1 VVQMFFQSVLCF
13 LWAGSVSATVSSV
26 PLFMWSPLGYFSGSN
41 CLERELEGAVSSV
54 DVAASM
60 RRLGKAGSQ
69 AKGSSN
75 ALLESFAQVS
85 PANRPEAV
93 LSFFYPQLGKTKAG
107 HASAVQLLEETFGS
121 SKSCVSA
128 PFVEVESGSLSKTLS
143 NSLGLNPKAQV
154 VAFQLGA
161 SNCGSILMQIRDNAE
176 LFGNE
181 ATDLLTLRSSD
192 DTPLDSSCVKRI
204 IELVSS
210 KTKNNVVF
218 TFSADEPTQIITD
231 FASEAVQS
239 HQLYSLNR
247 DDKKIRSLL
256 ETTEGEAPRNNANP
270 GALQYIST
278 PILTG
283 LMLGFVLLIFLFIG
297 VGCLMSID
305 APQRFSTEALP
316 VPKEY

>member
-1 VVQMFFQSVLCF
+1 MFLQTVVCF
-13 LWAGSVSATVSSV
+13 LLAGSVSASISSV
-26 PLFMWSPLGYFSGSN
+26 PLFMWSPLGYFSGSK
-41 CLERELEGAVSSV
+41 CTEQELGGAVSSS
-54 DVAASM
+54 DVAATM
-60 RRLGKAGSQ
+60 RRLVKAGSQ
-69 AKGSSN
+69 AKGSS
-75 ALLESFAQVS
+75 ALLDSFATVS

-93 LSFFYPQLGKTKAG
+93 LSFFYPQLGQTKAG
-107 HASAVQLLEETFGS
+107 HASAVQLLEETLGS

-154 VAFQLGA
+154 VAYQLGA
-161 SNCGSILMQIRDNAE
+161 SNCGAILMQIRDNAE
-176 LFGNE
+176 LFGND
-181 ATDLLTLRSSD
+181 ATDLLTLRSLD
-192 DTPLDSSCVKRI
+192 DTPLDSGCVKRI

-218 TFSADEPTQIITD
+218 TFSADEPTHIITD
-231 FASEAVQS
+231 FPTEAVQS
-239 HQLYSLNR
+239 HQLFSIDR
-247 DDKKIRSLL
+247 DEKKIRSLL
-256 ETTEGEAPRNNANP
+256 ETDGGMSRNATA

-283 LMLGFVLLIFLFIG
+283 LMLSFVMLIFLYIG

-305 APQRFSTEALP
+305 APQRFATEALP

>member
-1 VVQMFFQSVLCF
+1 MFLQTVVCF
-13 LWAGSVSATVSSV
+13 LLAGSVSASISSV
-26 PLFMWSPLGYFSGSN
+26 PLFMWSPLGYFSGSK
-41 CLERELEGAVSSV
+41 CTDQELSGAVSSS
-54 DVAASM
+54 DVAAGM

-69 AKGSSN
+69 AKGSSS
-75 ALLESFAQVS
+75 ALLDSFVTVS

-93 LSFFYPQLGKTKAG
+93 LSFFYPQLGKAKAG
-107 HASAVQLLEETFGS
+107 HAAAVQLLEEALGS

-128 PFVEVESGSLSKTLS
+128 PFVEVEGSLSKTFS

-154 VAFQLGA
+154 VAYQLGA

-176 LFGNE
+176 LFGND
-181 ATDLLTLRSSD
+181 ATDLLTLRSLD
-192 DTPLDSSCVKRI
+192 DTPLDSGCVNRI
-204 IELVSS
+204 IQLVSS

-231 FASEAVQS
+231 FSTEAVQS
-239 HQLYSLNR
+239 HQLFSLDHNQ
-247 DDKKIRSLL
+247 KKIRSLL
-256 ETTEGEAPRNNANP
+256 ETDGGVPSNTTTP

-283 LMLGFVLLIFLFIG
+283 LMLSFVMLIFLYIG

-305 APQRFSTEALP
+305 APQRFATEALP

>member
-1 VVQMFFQSVLCF
+1 
-13 LWAGSVSATVSSV
+13 
-26 PLFMWSPLGYFSGSN
+26 
-41 CLERELEGAVSSV
+41 
-54 DVAASM
+54 
-60 RRLGKAGSQ
+60 
-69 AKGSSN
+69 
-75 ALLESFAQVS
+75 LLESLNQVS

-107 HASAVQLLEETFGS
+107 HASAVELLEETLGS

-128 PFVEVESGSLSKTLS
+128 PFVEMESGSLSKTLS

-154 VAFQLGA
+154 VAYQLGA
-161 SNCGSILMQIRDNAE
+161 SNCGAILMQIRDNAE
-176 LFGNE
+176 LFGND
-181 ATDLLTLRSSD
+181 ATDLLTLRSVD
-192 DTPLDSSCVKRI
+192 DTPLDSGCVKRI

-218 TFSADEPTQIITD
+218 TLSADEPTQIITD
-231 FASEAVQS
+231 FPSEAVQS
-239 HQLYSLNR
+239 HQLYSAR
-247 DDKKIRSLL
+247 EDKKIRSLL
-256 ETTEGEAPRNNANP
+256 ETDDGKPKTTATP

-283 LMLGFVLLIFLFIG
+283 LMLSFVMLIFLFIG

-305 APQRFSTEALP
+305 APQRFATEALP

>member
-1 VVQMFFQSVLCF
+1 MFFHYVLCF
-13 LWAGSVSATVSSV
+13 LLAGVAASMSSV
-26 PLFMWSPLGYFSGSN
+26 PLFMWSPLGYFSGSA
-41 CLERELEGAVSSV
+41 CTERELEGTVSSS
-54 DVAASM
+54 DVAAIM
-60 RRLGKAGSQ
+60 RRLGKAGPQ

-75 ALLESFAQVS
+75 TLLESFTQVS

-107 HASAVQLLEETFGS
+107 HASAVELLEETLGS

-128 PFVEVESGSLSKTLS
+128 PFVEIESGSLSKTLS
-143 NSLGLNPKAQV
+143 NSLALNPKAQV
-154 VAFQLGA
+154 VAYQLGA
-161 SNCGSILMQIRDNAE
+161 SNCGAILMQIRDNAE
-176 LFGNE
+176 LFGND
-181 ATDLLTLRSSD
+181 ATDLLTLRSVD
-192 DTPLDSSCVKRI
+192 DTPLDSGCVKRI

-231 FASEAVQS
+231 FPSEAVQS

-256 ETTEGEAPRNNANP
+256 ETDDGSSKNAVTP

-283 LMLGFVLLIFLFIG
+283 LMLSFVLLIFLFIG

-305 APQRFSTEALP
+305 APQRFATEALP

>member
-1 VVQMFFQSVLCF
+1 
-13 LWAGSVSATVSSV
+13 VSAI
-26 PLFMWSPLGYFSGSN
+26 
-41 CLERELEGAVSSV
+41 
-54 DVAASM
+54 DVAAGM

-69 AKGSSN
+69 AKGSSS
-75 ALLESFAQVS
+75 ALLDSFAPVS

-93 LSFFYPQLGKTKAG
+93 LSFFYPQLGRTKAG
-107 HASAVQLLEETFGS
+107 HASAVQLLEEILGS

-143 NSLGLNPKAQV
+143 NSLSLNPKAQV
-154 VAFQLGA
+154 VSYQLGA

-192 DTPLDSSCVKRI
+192 DTPLDSGCVKRI

-239 HQLYSLNR
+239 QKLYSLSR

-256 ETTEGEAPRNNANP
+256 ETTDGEAPRSNANP

-305 APQRFSTEALP
+305 APQRFATEALP